1 MNEALEWQAD
11 GEPYSPRF
19 GDVYRSTGGGLAQ
32 SRVVFLEGCGLPQAW
47 AGRPSCRILETG
59 FGLGLNFLT
68 SWAAWAAD
76 PRRCE
81 RLHFIS
87 VEAYPV
93 AAQDLV
99 RGALA
104 LQATNSA
111 DAVLLPQVQS
121 LAAELSESWRLL
133 QPGLQT
139 LVFAQGR
146 IQLTLAIGEVQ
157 AMLAQLTE
165 PVDAV
170 FLDGFNPA
178 RNPAMW
184 SADTLADVTH
194 LCRPGTRLSSWCVAG
209 EVRTRLRNAG
219 FEVRKRPGLPP
230 KWHRLEAVFRP
241 GSAAA

>member
-1 MNEALEWQAD
+1 MSKALEWQAD

-19 GDVYRSTGGGLAQ
+19 GDIYRSAAGGLAQ
-32 SRVVFLEGCGLPQAW
+32 SRLVFLGGCGLPQAW
-47 AGRPSCRILETG
+47 AARPSWKILETG

-68 SWAAWAAD
+68 SWATWESD
-76 PRRCE
+76 PQRCE
-81 RLHFIS
+81 RLHFMS

-93 AAQDLV
+93 TARDLL
-99 RGALA
+99 RSAMALK
-104 LQATNSA
+104 ATDRA
-111 DAVLLPQVQS
+111 DAPLLPRVQS
-121 LAAELSESWRLL
+121 LAAELAQSWLML

-139 LVFAQGR
+139 LAFAQGR
-146 IQLTLAIGEVQ
+146 IELTLAVGEIQ
-157 AMLAQLTE
+157 AMLPQLTG

-178 RNPAMW
+178 RNPVMW
-184 SADTLADVTH
+184 SADTLASITP
-194 LCRPGTRLSSWCVAG
+194 LCCPGTRLSSWCVAG

-241 GSAAA
+241 GNAAA